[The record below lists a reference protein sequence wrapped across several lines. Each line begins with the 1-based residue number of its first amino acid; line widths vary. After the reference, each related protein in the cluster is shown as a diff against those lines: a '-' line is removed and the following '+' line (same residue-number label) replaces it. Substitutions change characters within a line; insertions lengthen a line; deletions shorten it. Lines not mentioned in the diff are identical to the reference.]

1 MDTPWWTRGVGQE
14 AADKLRNV
22 VQAAV
27 PLRVAS
33 RPEDIAEVVTFL
45 AGPGSRHM
53 TGAIVPADA
62 GFHVLVPIT
71 PVRGNA
77 AMQEAISLPTRCWRR
92 QSRANSS
99 LETPISNVRKNE
111 RAGVQNRSKI
121 SSLLRFNDY

>member
-53 TGAIVPADA
+53 D
-62 GFHVLVPIT
+62 
-71 PVRGNA
+71 
-77 AMQEAISLPTRCWRR
+77 
-92 QSRANSS
+92 RAS
-99 LETPISNVRKNE
+99 
-111 RAGVQNRSKI
+111 
-121 SSLLRFNDY
+121 

>member
-53 TGAIVPADA
+53 TRAIVPADA

-71 PVRGNA
+71 PA
-77 AMQEAISLPTRCWRR
+77 DARR
-92 QSRANSS
+92 
-99 LETPISNVRKNE
+99 
-111 RAGVQNRSKI
+111 
-121 SSLLRFNDY
+121 